1 MRHFRFHPRISGDYH
16 PFMKRP
22 SRLCTA
28 VTLLLIAPLCASP
41 SEALRI
47 QKTWD
52 LTMEKWSLETRS
64 ASTPEARAKA
74 LVNRPDTAS
83 FAKQM
88 WTIIGDSLSEEW
100 TIEPAAWFLRAS
112 QGLVETNPEGVTT
125 PMFAKQTEA
134 VRKAVEGFHLKSSR
148 LVPMCMALVTYQD
161 PRSLS
166 ILEKIEKSH
175 PDKKIQGVA
184 ALASAMVLKS
194 LGDDAELMRKRLT
207 ALRKAIVE
215 SSEVSIG
222 STTVAKLAEDELY
235 IIRFLT
241 KGREAPDLS
250 GMDSA
255 GRLMKLSDYK
265 GKVILLLFWTS
276 TMPEAER
283 VVDITR
289 DMQKKLEGK
298 PFVVLGVNHD
308 SLEYLR
314 AMEAE
319 GLVNWRSFSD
329 PTHQLSN
336 QYRVGSWPLVYV
348 LDGQRKIHY
357 AGTQGS
363 FAELTAEALLA
374 EAPAPAEP

>member
-1 MRHFRFHPRISGDYH
+1 
-16 PFMKRP
+16 MKRL
-22 SRLCTA
+22 SRSLA
-28 VTLLLIAPLCASP
+28 AIFLLLNTPLTAS
-41 SEALRI
+41 STDAARI
-47 QKTWD
+47 QKSWD
-52 LTMEKWSLETRS
+52 LSMEKWSLETRV
-64 ASTPEARAKA
+64 ASSPEARAKA
-74 LVNRPDTAS
+74 IAARPDTAA
-83 FAKQM
+83 FARQM
-88 WTIIGDSLSEEW
+88 WAVIGNALDEEW
-100 TIEPAAWFLRAS
+100 SLEPAAWFLRAAH
-112 QGLVETNPEGVTT
+112 GLVNVGPDGIAV
-125 PMFAKQTEA
+125 PMFKEETEA
-134 VRKAVEGFHLKSSR
+134 VRKAVESHHLKSPN
-148 LVPMCMALVTYQD
+148 LIPMCMALVTCQD

-166 ILEKIEKSH
+166 ILEKIDKSH
-175 PDKKIQGVA
+175 PDRKIQGVA
-184 ALASAMVLKS
+184 ALASAMILKT
-194 LGDDAELMRKRLT
+194 LGDDPELMRKRLT

-215 SSEVSIG
+215 SSEVSVG

-255 GRLMKLSDYK
+255 GRLTKLSDLK
-265 GKVILLLFWTS
+265 GKVIMLLFWTS

-283 VVDITR
+283 VVEITR
-289 DMQKKLEGK
+289 DIQKKLEGK
-298 PFVVLGVNHD
+298 PFVVMGVNHD

-319 GLVNWRSFSD
+319 GLVNWCSFSD
-329 PTHQLSN
+329 PNHELSK

-374 EAPAPAEP
+374 EAPSPSEP